1 LTTLDA
7 VQLHRDAVVVDC
19 HNDIA
24 MSLGLRELNGDRSTL
39 KHRWIPE
46 LRAGGVDVQVMPIYV
61 GDEFPE
67 AALRSSLFR
76 LQRVLDEVE
85 TNSDTVAICLDGTQI
100 DVAVESGKIAMVLAL
115 EGCHHFASD
124 VGLLRTF
131 HRLGVRIVSFT
142 HFGRTALAD
151 GSAEDATGGKLT
163 RAGVAVF
170 KEMER
175 LGILMD
181 VSHLGIAGVNHVLE
195 LATRPVIASHSNAR
209 AVFDVHRNLHDRQ
222 LQAIAETGGVIG
234 VNLLP
239 GILNS
244 AKPTFAA
251 VLDQVD
257 HLVEIAGVDHVG
269 IGPDFIVDYF
279 RERYADSTPLILE
292 GIDARAEIPDLV
304 RPSDLPRFTEALLDH
319 GYSERVVRKILGE
332 NFLNVFRQV
341 LGVPRF

>member
-1 LTTLDA
+1 
-7 VQLHRDAVVVDC
+7 
-19 HNDIA
+19 
-24 MSLGLRELNGDRSTL
+24 M
-39 KHRWIPE
+39 
-46 LRAGGVDVQVMPIYV
+46 
-61 GDEFPE
+61 
-67 AALRSSLFR
+67 
-76 LQRVLDEVE
+76 
-85 TNSDTVAICLDGTQI
+85 
-100 DVAVESGKIAMVLAL
+100 
-115 EGCHHFASD
+115 
-124 VGLLRTF
+124 
-131 HRLGVRIVSFT
+131 VSFT

-209 AVFDVHRNLHDRQ
+209 AVFDVHRNLDDRQ

-244 AKPTFAA
+244 AKPTFAG
-251 VLDQVD
+251 VLEQVD

-279 RERYADSTPLILE
+279 RERYADSTSLILE
-292 GIDARAEIPDLV
+292 GIDARAEIPGLV
-304 RPSDLPRFTEALLDH
+304 RPSDLPRFTEALVDH
-319 GYSERVVRKILGE
+319 GYSERDVRKILGE
-332 NFLNVFRQV
+332 NFLTVFRQV